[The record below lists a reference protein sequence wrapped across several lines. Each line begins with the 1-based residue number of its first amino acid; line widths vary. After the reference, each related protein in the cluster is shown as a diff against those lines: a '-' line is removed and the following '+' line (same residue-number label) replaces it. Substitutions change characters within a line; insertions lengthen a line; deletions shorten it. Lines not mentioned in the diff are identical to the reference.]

1 MPIKLDPA
9 APSDRYLIFVNEMAQ
24 RRTITMITGQC
35 SINECSNFVSNYP
48 MHFVP
53 PDKRHTIP
61 RSKDYFQHEVSVLV
75 KGICTGQQMP
85 DWLEFMTDHFG
96 GTMRFCDAY
105 TFHVTKHFLFD
116 YTGKRVWLRNVVD
129 RMGSKMWACTHTS
142 HWGRVVPKCINVG
155 GSGAAGS
162 SRLVIILAP
171 KRYV

>member
-1 MPIKLDPA
+1 
-9 APSDRYLIFVNEMAQ
+9 
-24 RRTITMITGQC
+24 
-35 SINECSNFVSNYP
+35 

-116 YTGKRVWLRNVVD
+116 YTGKRV
-129 RMGSKMWACTHTS
+129 
-142 HWGRVVPKCINVG
+142 
-155 GSGAAGS
+155 
-162 SRLVIILAP
+162 
-171 KRYV
+171 